1 MFEIITWH
9 FVRSKLKTKI
19 NEETQQ
25 LKKLNY

>member
-19 NEETQQ
+19 NGRNSTA
-25 LKKLNY
+25 KKLNY